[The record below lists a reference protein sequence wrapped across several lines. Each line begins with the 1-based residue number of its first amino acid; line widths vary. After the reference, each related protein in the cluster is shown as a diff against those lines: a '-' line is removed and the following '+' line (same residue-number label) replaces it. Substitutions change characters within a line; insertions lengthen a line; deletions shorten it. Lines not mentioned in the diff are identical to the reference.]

1 MNNVDFTYA
10 GGNEPHYTVDRFLS
24 NGAEM
29 LYTSEDGYHRMF
41 AYNPDSS
48 YKVISSSVLI
58 GALKNADSLSTKPYL
73 LAEIVNYF
81 LGIETATNIRE
92 LFDKKIAN
100 SVTAYPNPSS
110 SSTTIGFTLKTEGSV
125 KADIFDVNGR
135 HIKAF
140 KQQVMPSGQHDFIW
154 NGSNDAGT
162 VVQNGVYFYQINI
175 DGKIESGKIVL
186 NR

>member
-92 LFDKKIAN
+92 LFDKKN
-100 SVTAYPNPSS
+100 C
-110 SSTTIGFTLKTEGSV
+110 
-125 KADIFDVNGR
+125 
-135 HIKAF
+135 
-140 KQQVMPSGQHDFIW
+140 Q
-154 NGSNDAGT
+154 
-162 VVQNGVYFYQINI
+162 
-175 DGKIESGKIVL
+175 
-186 NR
+186 

>member
-1 MNNVDFTYA
+1 MGFDHYVTDLFAHFGIKFHSEGEVYEVEKVISNSQTLMNNVDFTYA

-81 LGIETATNIRE
+81 LGIETATN
-92 LFDKKIAN
+92 LW
-100 SVTAYPNPSS
+100 
-110 SSTTIGFTLKTEGSV
+110 TLSE
-125 KADIFDVNGR
+125 N
-135 HIKAF
+135 
-140 KQQVMPSGQHDFIW
+140 
-154 NGSNDAGT
+154 
-162 VVQNGVYFYQINI
+162 
-175 DGKIESGKIVL
+175 
-186 NR
+186 